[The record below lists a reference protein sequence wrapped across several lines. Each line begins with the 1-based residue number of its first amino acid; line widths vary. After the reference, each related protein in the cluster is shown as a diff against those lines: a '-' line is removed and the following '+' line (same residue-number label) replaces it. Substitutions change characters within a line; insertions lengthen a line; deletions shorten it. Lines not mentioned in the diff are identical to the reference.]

1 MTRRDTLK
9 IQLEARDIDVDLLPM
24 GMERRKLNQSSWDGK
39 NQTALLTI
47 EFKFYK
53 PKDPLA
59 PSSQPRDPPLT
70 LLTHKNDTKTPLL
83 SLIRSRVVEGIKS
96 KKESTH
102 PQWVKQLV
110 FPDADDPE
118 SFTNP
123 QCVMAAKINPLTLKR
138 LVKPTTKGYY
148 SLDPTQPL
156 SKSLRH
162 TEFVEF
168 PTIEIWD
175 EFLGTIL
182 DARGIVKQHEE
193 RPLKRRKTNSKAG
206 RAAIAGLLGGYGSS
220 EEEVEVEPKNVLAS
234 LEEYDGDDGDDEVGS
249 GGKDSLEDVDFGALS
264 DENAE
269 EIALNPAA
277 LLELMAKV
285 RGGEPW
291 AVEDE
296 AVDWGDVDDPEPEW
310 H

>member
-1 MTRRDTLK
+1 MTRRDILK

-47 EFKFYK
+47 ELKFYK

-59 PSSQPRDPPLT
+59 SSSQPRDPPFT
-70 LLTHKNDTKTPLL
+70 LVAHKNDMKTPLL
-83 SLIRSRVVEGIKS
+83 SLIRSRLVEGVKS
-96 KKESTH
+96 KKESSH

-110 FPDADDPE
+110 FPDAEDPE
-118 SFTNP
+118 SFVNP
-123 QCVMAAKINPLTLKR
+123 QCVMAAKIDPLTLKR
-138 LVKPTTKGYY
+138 LVKPATGGYH

-156 SKSLRH
+156 STSLRH

-193 RPLKRRKTNSKAG
+193 RPVKRRKTNTKAG

-220 EEEVEVEPKNVLAS
+220 EEEVEVEPKSVLAS
-234 LEEYDGDDGDDEVGS
+234 LEEYAGSDGDDEVGS
-249 GGKDSLEDVDFGALS
+249 GGKDAPDDIDFGALS
-264 DENAE
+264 DEDAE
-269 EIALNPAA
+269 ELELDPAV

-285 RGGEPW
+285 RGSEPW

-296 AVDWGDVDDPEPEW
+296 AVDWGDVDDPEPK
-310 H
+310 